1 MKDIFPAIPI
11 FVAVVEAGSFSL
23 AAERLGMT
31 KSAVSKRISSLED
44 NLGTRL
50 FHRSTRKLTLTESGE
65 EFSDYARNSVYIA
78 QQGITAAT
86 LNQGNPKGTLK
97 INAPMTFSRLHLA
110 PHLKEFLDLYP
121 DIKVIL
127 SMDDQVVDMI
137 AGAYDV
143 GIRIGELKD
152 SSLIA
157 RKLAKCNS
165 VVCASPEYL
174 QQAGTPN
181 TPHDLKDH
189 NCIYYSLFQ
198 AGVEWT
204 FFKADEKLKV
214 EPTGNFIVNNSDAIS
229 EMLLQGL
236 GICQMPTFIVQ
247 RYLNT
252 GQLVQVLANYDLPDH
267 SIFAVYPERRH
278 MPEKVKVFIDFI
290 EEKLHSIYWEVDDGK
305 SS

>member
-1 MKDIFPAIPI
+1 MKEIFSAIPV
-11 FVAVVEAGSFSL
+11 FVAVVESGSFSL
-23 AAERLGMT
+23 ASERLGMT
-31 KSAVSKRISSLED
+31 KSAVSKRISGLED

-65 EFSDYARNSVYIA
+65 QFSDYARNSVYIA

-86 LNQGNPKGTLK
+86 LNQGSPKGTLK

-121 DIKVIL
+121 DIRVIL
-127 SMDDQVVDMI
+127 SMDDKVVDMI
-137 AGAYDV
+137 EGAYDV

-165 VVCASPEYL
+165 VVCAAPEYL
-174 QQAGTPN
+174 QRAGIPN
-181 TPHDLKDH
+181 TPHDLKNH

-204 FFKADEKLKV
+204 FLEADKKLKV
-214 EPTGNFIVNNSDAIS
+214 EPTGNFIVNNSDVIC

-252 GQLVQVLANYDLPDH
+252 GQLVQILTNYDLPDH
-267 SIFAVYPERRH
+267 SIFAVYPERRY
-278 MPEKVKVFIDFI
+278 MPEKVRVFIDFI
-290 EEKLHSIYWEVDDGK
+290 EEKLHSVYWEVDSDK

>member
-1 MKDIFPAIPI
+1 MKDVFSAIPI
-11 FVAVVEAGSFSL
+11 FVAVVESGSFSL
-23 AAERLGMT
+23 ASERLGMT

-86 LNQGNPKGTLK
+86 INQGSPKGTLK

-121 DIKVIL
+121 DIRVIL
-127 SMDDQVVDMI
+127 SMDDKVVDMI
-137 AGAYDV
+137 EGAYDV

-165 VVCASPEYL
+165 VVCAAPEYL
-174 QQAGTPN
+174 QRNGTPN

-204 FFKADEKLKV
+204 FLKADKKLKV
-214 EPTGNFIVNNSDAIS
+214 EPTGNFIVNNSDVIC

-252 GQLVQVLANYDLPDH
+252 GQLVKVLTNYDLPDH

-278 MPEKVKVFIDFI
+278 MPKKVKVFIDFI
-290 EEKLHSIYWEVDDGK
+290 EEKLHSVYWEVGSDK

>member
-1 MKDIFPAIPI
+1 MKDVFSAIPI
-11 FVAVVEAGSFSL
+11 FVAVVESGSFSL
-23 AAERLGMT
+23 ASERLGMT

-44 NLGTRL
+44 SLGTRL

-86 LNQGNPKGTLK
+86 LNQGSPKGTLK

-121 DIKVIL
+121 DIKIIL
-127 SMDDQVVDMI
+127 SMDDKVVDMI
-137 AGAYDV
+137 EGAYDV

-157 RKLAKCNS
+157 RQLAKCKS
-165 VVCASPEYL
+165 VVCAAPEYL
-174 QQAGTPN
+174 QRAGTPN

-204 FFKADEKLKV
+204 FLKAGKKLKV
-214 EPTGNFIVNNSDAIS
+214 EPTGNFIVNNSDVIC

-290 EEKLHSIYWEVDDGK
+290 EKKLHSVYWEVESEK
-305 SS
+305 SA

>member
-1 MKDIFPAIPI
+1 MKDVFSAIPI

-50 FHRSTRKLTLTESGE
+50 FHRSTRKLVLTESGE

-86 LNQGNPKGTLK
+86 LNQGKPKGTLK

-174 QQAGTPN
+174 QQAGIPN

-204 FFKADEKLKV
+204 FFKADKKLKV
-214 EPTGNFIVNNSDAIS
+214 EPTGNFIVNNSDAIC

-252 GQLVQVLANYDLPDH
+252 GQLVPVLANYDLPDH

-278 MPEKVKVFIDFI
+278 IPEKVKVFIDFL
-290 EEKLHSIYWEVDDGK
+290 EEKLHSVYWEVDSGK

>member
-1 MKDIFPAIPI
+1 MKEVFSAIPI
-11 FVAVVEAGSFSL
+11 FVAVIESGSFSL
-23 AAERLGMT
+23 ASDRLGMT

-86 LNQGNPKGTLK
+86 LNQGSPKGTLK

-157 RKLAKCNS
+157 RKLTKCNS

-214 EPTGNFIVNNSDAIS
+214 EPTGNFIVNNSDAIC

-252 GQLVQVLANYDLPDH
+252 GQLVQILANYDLPDH

-278 MPEKVKVFIDFI
+278 MPEKAKVFIDFI
-290 EEKLHSIYWEVDDGK
+290 EEKLHSVYWEVDGDK

>member
-1 MKDIFPAIPI
+1 MKDVFSAIPI
-11 FVAVVEAGSFSL
+11 FVAVVESGSFSL
-23 AAERLGMT
+23 ASERLGMT

-86 LNQGNPKGTLK
+86 INQGSPKGTLK

-121 DIKVIL
+121 DIRVIL
-127 SMDDQVVDMI
+127 SMDDKVVDMI
-137 AGAYDV
+137 EGAYDV

-165 VVCASPEYL
+165 VVCAAPEYL
-174 QQAGTPN
+174 RRNGTPN

-204 FFKADEKLKV
+204 FLKADKKLKV
-214 EPTGNFIVNNSDAIS
+214 EPTGNFIVNNSDVIC

-252 GQLVQVLANYDLPDH
+252 GQLVKVLTNYDLPDH

-278 MPEKVKVFIDFI
+278 MPKKVKVFIDFI
-290 EEKLHSIYWEVDDGK
+290 EEKLHSVYWEVGSDK
-305 SS
+305 NS

>member
-1 MKDIFPAIPI
+1 MKDVFSAIPI
-11 FVAVVEAGSFSL
+11 FVAVVESGSFSL
-23 AAERLGMT
+23 ASERLGMT

-86 LNQGNPKGTLK
+86 INQGSPKGTLK

-121 DIKVIL
+121 DIRVIL
-127 SMDDQVVDMI
+127 SMDDKVVDMI
-137 AGAYDV
+137 EGAYDV

-165 VVCASPEYL
+165 VVCAAPEYL
-174 QQAGTPN
+174 QRNGTPN

-204 FFKADEKLKV
+204 FLKADKKLKV
-214 EPTGNFIVNNSDAIS
+214 EPTGNFIVNNSDVIC

-252 GQLVQVLANYDLPDH
+252 GQLVKVLTNYDLPDH

-278 MPEKVKVFIDFI
+278 MPKKVKVFIDFI
-290 EEKLHSIYWEVDDGK
+290 EEKLHSVYWEVGSDK
-305 SS
+305 NS